1 MKLFHLYLEGGPA
14 PPMTSYICVFHL
26 GIGLVILSF
35 KKCHS
40 ASPRGRSQRIMTE
53 LRNEIEKLLGPAVQ
67 VNDEVIRACQD
78 RNEFGGLSFDLF
90 REATGLAWVT
100 CNAYYETGDG
110 PTMNRNQAVCAGFL
124 SRISKIM
131 VSVAKLSSGE
141 EHGEVVQILNRCIL
155 ESSVD
160 LQYLLLKDDDA
171 VYERFVK
178 FGLKGERELY
188 DIIQK
193 NITNRNGQ
201 DLEIERDM
209 LLSIARTCEHSGMK
223 IEEIDPKAGSWG
235 GSYRDRMTE
244 IGLGE
249 GYPIFQGMTSQA
261 VHGSWSDLIRN
272 YLNKSDTGYEPKP
285 DHTQTEGKLFGPTA
299 FFATNAAKV
308 YIDRFFGSRE
318 AEPLVHRLD
327 DLQQRLALVEN
338 SRPGWEPV
346 P

>member
-1 MKLFHLYLEGGPA
+1 
-14 PPMTSYICVFHL
+14 
-26 GIGLVILSF
+26 
-35 KKCHS
+35 
-40 ASPRGRSQRIMTE
+40 MTE
-53 LRNEIEKLLGPAVQ
+53 LQNEIEELLGPAVQ
-67 VNDEVIRACQD
+67 VNDEVIRACQERD
-78 RNEFGGLSFDLF
+78 EFGGLSFALF
-90 REATGLAWVT
+90 KEAAGIVWVT

-110 PTMNRNQAVCAGFL
+110 PTMNLNQAVCAGFL

-171 VYERFVK
+171 MYERFVK

-201 DLEIERDM
+201 ELEIERDM
-209 LLSIARTCEHSGMK
+209 LLSIARTCEDSGVK
-223 IEEIDPKAGSWG
+223 IEEINSRAGSWG

-244 IGLGE
+244 IGLEE

-299 FFATNAAKV
+299 LFATNAAKV
-308 YIDRFFGSRE
+308 YIDRFFDPRE
-318 AEPLVHRLD
+318 AEPLVYRLD